1 MIALITG
8 ASSGIGKD
16 ISIELAKKGYDLILV
31 ARDIDKLNEVKDEI
45 LKDNNINID
54 AIKVDLSVEEECINL
69 YNYVHEKY
77 KNIDILVNNAGF
89 GLCGDFVETDL
100 DKEISMINTNITAV
114 HILTKL
120 FLKDMIKENSGNI
133 LNVASIA
140 GFMPGPL
147 MATYYSTKAYVVRL
161 TESIRMELFMKHSK
175 VKISV
180 LCPGPVKTNFDD
192 VAGVKFS
199 IKGQSS
205 KYVAKYAVNKMLKG
219 KMLIFPSFGVRA
231 YRIFCK
237 IMPDKLQ
244 AFLDYFMQKR
254 KIK

>member
-31 ARDIDKLNEVKDEI
+31 ARDKDKLNETKEEI
-45 LKDNNINID
+45 LKDNNISID
-54 AIKVDLSVEEECINL
+54 VKDVDLSIEKECIEL
-69 YNYVHEKY
+69 CDYIIEKY

-100 DKEISMINTNITAV
+100 NKEISMINTNITAV
-114 HILTKL
+114 HILTKM
-120 FLKDMIKENSGNI
+120 FLKNMVDNNKGYIM
-133 LNVASIA
+133 NVASIA

-175 VKISV
+175 VKISA
-180 LCPGPVKTNFDD
+180 LCPGPVKTNFDE

-231 YRIFCK
+231 YRIMCK

-244 AFLDYFMQKR
+244 AFFDYFMQKR